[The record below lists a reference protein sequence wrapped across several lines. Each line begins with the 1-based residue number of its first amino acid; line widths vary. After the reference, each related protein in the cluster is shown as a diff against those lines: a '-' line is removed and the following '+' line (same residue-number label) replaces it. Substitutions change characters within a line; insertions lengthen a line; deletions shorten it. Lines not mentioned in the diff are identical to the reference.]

1 MKPRAPFAMT
11 FGFILMLLLVC
22 LRPPAIWNYWVDSQ
36 PYGTSAAL
44 LVAAIA
50 VLSDVHNLAPLQRAT
65 RQTIAF
71 AILLLA
77 TWVNLSLFL
86 VAGPLFVL
94 LALTLRSSQFATLAV
109 LSLVA
114 YALISLHAAL
124 IGGDQYAHFTPSLE
138 NVTAASRSRAISFSV
153 WPPHGRTWRRGNGRL
168 VCATAPSRAYTKPIF
183 SVRCERNNTDY
194 FSYWHWTITA
204 NMSGFHLMCLLAIF
218 LLPVIK

>member
-1 MKPRAPFAMT
+1 LLPLMTAWITDIKANLMTQLVLRALFASLSPILCILVMKPRAPFAMT

-114 YALISLHAAL
+114 YALISHAAL
-124 IGGDQYAHFTPSLE
+124 IGDVSMLTLPP
-138 NVTAASRSRAISFSV
+138 VCTSRCHAPCYQFF
-153 WPPHGRTWRRGNGRL
+153 GL
-168 VCATAPSRAYTKPIF
+168 APSW
-183 SVRCERNNTDY
+183 
-194 FSYWHWTITA
+194 SYLAPRQWSA
-204 NMSGFHLMCLLAIF
+204 CLCYSAVESLHETHI
-218 LLPVIK
+218 LGSL